1 MATDSR
7 ILMAQDQD
15 QPSEGGAEQKIPDMQ
30 QQPEKKADNA
40 DKAKE
45 GMPGYGQPPEESR
58 KPLPE
63 QDW

>member
-7 ILMAQDQD
+7 DRMVQD
-15 QPSEGGAEQKIPDMQ
+15 QPREGGAKQQAPDMEQ
-30 QQPEKKADNA
+30 EQREKKADNA
-40 DKAKE
+40 DRAKE
-45 GMPGYGQPPEESR
+45 GMPGYGQPPEEIR

>member
-7 ILMAQDQD
+7 DRMIQD
-15 QPSEGGAEQKIPDMQ
+15 QPRQGGAEHKNLDVEQEHPQK
-30 QQPEKKADNA
+30 KSDNA